1 MPSNAGYTVSMLT
14 KDDISQIGIELGKV
28 IEQNITP
35 VLDEMRSQMVTR
47 SYLDDKLA
55 ELEGTATVRQRKE
68 DQKLNL
74 LIDLLHRKA
83 LLQDNEV
90 AELQEIQVFPRL

>member
-1 MPSNAGYTVSMLT
+1 MLT
-14 KDDISQIGIELGKV
+14 KDDISQIGVELGRV

-35 VLDEMRSQMVTR
+35 MLEEMRSQMVTR

-55 ELEGTATVRQRKE
+55 ELEGTTVVRQRKE

-74 LIDLLHRKA
+74 LIDLLHSKA
-83 LLQDNEV
+83 VLYDAEV
-90 AELQEIQVFPRL
+90 AELQEIQVFPRV